1 MNTIQRITQE
11 VQNMPEELAKEVLD
25 FIEYLEFKYQLRT
38 PEVESLKQAQLP
50 IMEKIWDNPDN
61 EVWDAL

>member
-1 MNTIQRITQE
+1 MNTVQRITQE

-38 PEVESLKQAQLP
+38 PEEESLKQAQLP
-50 IMEKIWDNPDN
+50 VMEKIWDNPDD